1 MFADRQEAVW
11 ATTGAAM
18 AYRDLQDFVSRL
30 ERQRELVRIQEPV
43 SSKLEI
49 TEITDRVCKQLG
61 PALLFENV
69 QGHSMPV
76 LMNAFGSF
84 RRMSLALDVPNLDAL
99 GDEIIDFIEA
109 EAPDTLFKKLKVIPK
124 LKRMAGAFPRTVQ
137 RAPCQEVVSR
147 EEKVDLAS
155 LPVLHCWPEDGG
167 PFITLPVVFTRHPET
182 GVRNVGMYRMQV
194 YDRNTTGMHWHTHKG
209 GAHHYR
215 IAERLGRRLEVAV
228 AIGPDPAMTYAA
240 TAPLPDDV
248 DEVVFAGFL
257 REAPVELVKCLT
269 VDLEVPACSQVVLE
283 GYVEPGERRIEG
295 PFGDHTGYYSL
306 ADEYPVFHVT
316 CITRRK
322 DAIYPATIVGQPPQE
337 DCYMAKATERL
348 FLPLIKKTLPE
359 IVDMNLPME
368 GVFHNLAF
376 ISIDKRYPGHARKVM
391 HALWGLGQMMFCKII
406 CIYDREVNVQNLS
419 QVLWRLGNNI
429 DPRRDIV
436 FSDGPVDALD
446 HASPLPHYGSKMGV
460 DCTRKWPEEGFTR
473 QWPETIEMT
482 PEVRDTVDRIWEK
495 LGIEAK

>member
-1 MFADRQEAVW
+1 M
-11 ATTGAAM
+11 
-18 AYRDLQDFVSRL
+18 
-30 ERQRELVRIQEPV
+30 
-43 SSKLEI
+43 
-49 TEITDRVCKQLG
+49 
-61 PALLFENV
+61 V
-69 QGHSMPV
+69 QK
-76 LMNAFGSF
+76 A
-84 RRMSLALDVPNLDAL
+84 R
-99 GDEIIDFIEA
+99 
-109 EAPDTLFKKLKVIPK
+109 
-124 LKRMAGAFPRTVQ
+124 
-137 RAPCQEVVSR
+137 CQEVVFK
-147 EEKVDLAS
+147 EDEVDLTH
-155 LPVLHCWPEDGG
+155 LPVLHCWPQDGG
-167 PFITLPVVFTRHPET
+167 PFITLPVIFTKHPET
-182 GVRNVGMYRMQV
+182 GIRNVGMYRMQV
-194 YDRNTTGMHWHTHKG
+194 FDQKTTGMHWHTHKG

-215 IAERLGRRLEVAV
+215 IAERMGKRLEVAV

-257 REAPVELVKCLT
+257 REAPVELVKCKT
-269 VDLEVPACSQVVLE
+269 VDLEVPASSQIVLE

-316 CITRRK
+316 CMTMRK
-322 DAIYPATIVGQPPQE
+322 DAIYPSTIVGQPPQE

-359 IVDMNLPME
+359 IVDMNLPLE

-406 CIYDREVNVQNLS
+406 CIFDKEVDVQDLS

-446 HASPLPHYGSKMGV
+446 HASPLPHYGSKMGI
-460 DCTRKWPEEGFTR
+460 DCTRKWPSEGFTR
-473 QWPETIEMT
+473 DWPDVIEMS
-482 PEVRDTVDRIWEK
+482 PEVKEK
-495 LGIEAK
+495 IDKLWPRLNIPKK